1 MNRMLA
7 RFGLPHLRAR
17 KLRFFING
25 DLIGFYDA
33 VEAVDQEYV
42 FARSFPNYNPF
53 NYALYKWQID
63 AIGCGRYDP
72 DMLADAEARLNET
85 LNDPTKPYSFEPGSH
100 RPPPPVYG
108 KAGFALCM
116 EAFVDYHY
124 NQDKRDV
131 AALYLKYD
139 QDCGEMLVEEGLMD
153 RKLGTKNWDEGMK
166 EYIRKYLTEKI
177 VDESE
182 FDVVLVFE
190 C

>member
-1 MNRMLA
+1 M
-7 RFGLPHLRAR
+7 
-17 KLRFFING
+17 
-25 DLIGFYDA
+25 
-33 VEAVDQEYV
+33 
-42 FARSFPNYNPF
+42 
-53 NYALYKWQID
+53 
-63 AIGCGRYDP
+63 
-72 DMLADAEARLNET
+72 
-85 LNDPTKPYSFEPGSH
+85 
-100 RPPPPVYG
+100 
-108 KAGFALCM
+108 
-116 EAFVDYHY
+116 YHY